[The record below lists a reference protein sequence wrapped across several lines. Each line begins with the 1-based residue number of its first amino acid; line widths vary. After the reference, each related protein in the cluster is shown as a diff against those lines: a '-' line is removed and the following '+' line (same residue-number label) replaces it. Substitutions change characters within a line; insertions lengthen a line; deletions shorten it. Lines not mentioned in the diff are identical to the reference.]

1 MMNKQVQ
8 RYDYT
13 RLDRIQKT
21 PEGFVV
27 APMRATRTGVF
38 IYTGPDGQPFK
49 ELRPPK
55 EVFDEESRN
64 SLAMKPITNGHP
76 FELVTSKNSHKF
88 QVGSVGEK
96 IDIEENRFLSV
107 MAALTD
113 DSVISDVDNGKVEV
127 SCGYTNELD
136 MSPGWWDDE
145 KQEINQEGRGEK
157 FDAIQRNIR
166 YNHVAVV
173 KRGRA
178 GSDVRLRLDGDLN
191 IIQEAKSMKMTI
203 DGIEYEVDAPLVPV
217 IQNFQRQLKQ
227 INDSQDGL
235 NTRITELEK
244 EKTDLKADG
253 DKKQARVDELE
264 EELKDTNDSA
274 KFNERVKERT
284 HLVSTAAA
292 VMRVDGEDKTE
303 ELETMDDLDIMK
315 AAIKSAYPNIKLD
328 EKSKDYIQARF
339 DSLAE
344 KVNDDK
350 ADAAGEQFGKNL
362 ENGRQKR
369 GDALNIGDKAKA
381 IVLRAD
387 EIKHKFTADQIA
399 KGEHKTQAR
408 KELGID

>member
-1 MMNKQVQ
+1 MMSKQVQ

-13 RLDRIQKT
+13 RLDRVEKT

-38 IYTGPDGQPFK
+38 VYTGPDGKPFY
-49 ELRPPK
+49 ELRPPE
-55 EVFDEESRN
+55 EVFDEESRK

-88 QVGSVGEK
+88 QVGSVGEN
-96 IDIEENRFLSV
+96 IEVEENRFLSV

-113 DSVISDVDNGKVEV
+113 DSVIADVDKGKVEV

-136 MSPGWWDDE
+136 MTPGWWDDS

-173 KRGRA
+173 TRGRA
-178 GSDVRLRLDGDLN
+178 GNEVRLRLDEGLN

-227 INDSQDGL
+227 TNDSQDGL

-244 EKTDLKADG
+244 ENTDLKADG

-264 EELKDTNDSA
+264 VEVKESNDSA
-274 KFNERVKERT
+274 KFNQRVKERT

-303 ELETMDDLDIMK
+303 ELETMDDLEIMK
-315 AAIKSAYPNIKLD
+315 AAIKSAYPDLKLD

-344 KVNDDK
+344 KTNEDK
-350 ADAAGEQFGKNL
+350 SDEAGEKFGGAL

-369 GDALNIGDKAKA
+369 GDELKAGDQAKA
-381 IVLRAD
+381 IVMRAD
-387 EIKHKFTADQIA
+387 EIKHRFSADQIA
-399 KGEHKTQAR
+399 KGEHKIQAR
-408 KELGID
+408 KELGFD